1 MPQARVGGRR
11 SRVVSD
17 FMSTWVLRPLRG
29 GSLVVFFAL
38 NAAWLAACN
47 QIPYEKEPR
56 TPDVF
61 DKIRSIDLLPR
72 FPQQPNSGDQIG
84 GPSARPQVY
93 GGVVVP
99 AIEPRPQPTAS
110 AEGGESYE
118 LNFENTPIASVAKVV
133 LGDILGTGYTIDP
146 RVQGTVSLASG
157 RPVPKSDLL
166 FVLENALRVGNVVL
180 VRDTAGYRLFPLGEA
195 IGSGNIDSDPA
206 SAEPGYGISVVPLQH
221 TSAQT
226 LIKLLDSFATKPGA
240 VRADF
245 GRNMLLVQ
253 GTGPE
258 RRAAIETVLS
268 FDREWLRGQSVG
280 I

>member
-84 GPSARPQVY
+84 GPSAP
-93 GGVVVP
+93 P
-99 AIEPRPQPTAS
+99 
-110 AEGGESYE
+110 
-118 LNFENTPIASVAKVV
+118 
-133 LGDILGTGYTIDP
+133 
-146 RVQGTVSLASG
+146 
-157 RPVPKSDLL
+157 
-166 FVLENALRVGNVVL
+166 
-180 VRDTAGYRLFPLGEA
+180 
-195 IGSGNIDSDPA
+195 
-206 SAEPGYGISVVPLQH
+206 PGYCGGRG
-221 TSAQT
+221 
-226 LIKLLDSFATKPGA
+226 PGL
-240 VRADF
+240 
-245 GRNMLLVQ
+245 GRRPPP
-253 GTGPE
+253 TG
-258 RRAAIETVLS
+258 
-268 FDREWLRGQSVG
+268 
-280 I
+280 